1 MRKALCVVL
10 RVVLGGLFV
19 YAGLVKASDSQQFAL
34 ALVPFTFLPPGSEGF
49 LAVGLA
55 WTELTAGVLI
65 LLPRIYPVG
74 AIVIGGLCLLFIG
87 VLCWALWN
95 GIVVSCSCFGDGGTP
110 SVQAMV
116 TAVVRDVFLLAAA
129 VAVVWFRGGGAGA
142 SPLARPV
149 PGDTFEP

>member
-1 MRKALCVVL
+1 MRKLLCVVL

-34 ALVPFTFLPPGSEGF
+34 ALVPFTFLPAGSAGF

-65 LLPRIYPVG
+65 LLPRVYPIG
-74 AIVIGGLCLLFIG
+74 AVVIGGMCLLFIG

-95 GIVVSCSCFGDGGTP
+95 GIVVSCSCFGDEGTP
-110 SVQAMV
+110 SEQAMV
-116 TAVVRDVFLLAAA
+116 LAVVRDAFLLTGA
-129 VAVVWFRGGGAGA
+129 VAVVWFRGSGVGA
-142 SPLARPV
+142 SPLARLV
-149 PGDTFEP
+149 SDGRFEQ